1 VSENPA
7 PDGRDSLERQLT
19 LAEKRM
25 ASIREIGAAIGSTLD
40 LDRLLSLVM
49 TKTTELMEADR
60 STLFLLDDEK
70 QELWSKVLQGT
81 EFREIRVQVGDG
93 LAGAVAKTGRTLNI
107 KDAYKDP
114 RFNQEWDRRSG
125 YRTRSVLCQ
134 PMKNTRGRLIGV
146 IQVLNKKDGYFTVDD
161 ESLLAAITAQAAV
174 SIENSKLYLSVV
186 SKNIEL
192 LETQEKLKQKMGE
205 LDLLYETEREI
216 SRALS
221 LNELLDSIIAK
232 AMTIL
237 NVEAGS
243 LLLLEEGRNQLYF
256 KSALGERGEEAKK
269 FRIEVGQGIVGSVVE
284 AGTPLIVN
292 HADQDPRHS
301 SDIAARIGFQVRN
314 AIAVPLSSD
323 GKTIGAMELLN
334 KRGVGATF
342 SSEDL
347 KILTLISVQA
357 IRAIDMA
364 LRREEAEKAD
374 RLATIGQMLS
384 GVIHDFKT
392 PMTIIS
398 GYVQL
403 LAREAEVKE
412 REEFSGAILKQ
423 LDMLNNMTR
432 ELLAFARGESNILIR
447 RVFLHKF
454 IEEMAD
460 YLRPE
465 FRGKGIAFD
474 VVLKYRGV
482 AYMDENKMK
491 RIFYN
496 ISRNAIDAMPSGGRF
511 DIRVECD
518 GMNVVFFFSD
528 TGGGIPEEIA
538 PRLFDSFVTHGK
550 KGGTGLGLAIV
561 KKFVEEHKGNV
572 TFKSTPG
579 EGTTFILTVPV
590 GAEVAVEDRTM
601 DPVV

>member
-1 VSENPA
+1 MPESSA
-7 PDGRDSLERQLT
+7 TDGRDDLERQLT

-49 TKTTELMEADR
+49 SKTTELMEADR

-81 EFREIRVQVGDG
+81 EFREIRVQVGEG
-93 LAGAVAKTGRTLNI
+93 LAGAVAKSGRTLNI

-125 YRTRSVLCQ
+125 FHTRSVLCQ

-216 SRALS
+216 SRARS
-221 LNELLDSIIAK
+221 LEELLDSIIAK
-232 AMTIL
+232 AMTLL

-243 LLLLEEGRNQLYF
+243 VLLLEEGRNQLYF
-256 KSALGERGEEAKK
+256 KSALGEKGEEAKK
-269 FRIEVGQGIVGSVVE
+269 FRVQVGEGIVGCVVE
-284 AGTPLIVN
+284 KGAPLIVN
-292 HADQDPRHS
+292 QADKDPRHS
-301 SDIAARIGFQVRN
+301 SDIAARIGFTVRN
-314 AIAVPLSSD
+314 AIAVPLASD
-323 GKTIGAMELLN
+323 GKIIGALELLN

-357 IRAIDMA
+357 NRAIDMA

-403 LAREAEVKE
+403 LAREEEPKE

-423 LDMLNNMTR
+423 LDMLSNMTR

-454 IEEMAD
+454 VEEMEE

-465 FRGKGIAFD
+465 FRGKGISFD
-474 VVLKYRGV
+474 VALKYRGV

-496 ISRNAIDAMPSGGRF
+496 ISRNAIEAMPNGGRF
-511 DIRVECD
+511 EIRVECD
-518 GMNVVFFFSD
+518 GTNAVFLFSD
-528 TGGGIPEEIA
+528 SGGGVPDEIA

-561 KKFVEEHKGNV
+561 KKFADEHNGSV
-572 TFKSTPG
+572 AFESTLG
-579 EGTTFILTVPV
+579 VGTTFTVKIPV
-590 GAEVAVEDRTM
+590 GAEVSPEDKTIE
-601 DPVV
+601 P

>member
-1 VSENPA
+1 
-7 PDGRDSLERQLT
+7 
-19 LAEKRM
+19 M

-49 TKTTELMEADR
+49 SKTTELMEADR

-81 EFREIRVQVGDG
+81 EFREIRVQVGEG

-134 PMKNTRGRLIGV
+134 PMKSTRGRLIGV

-216 SRALS
+216 SHALS

-243 LLLLEEGRNQLYF
+243 LLLLEEGRNELYF
-256 KSALGERGEEAKK
+256 KSALGEKGEEAKK
-269 FRIEVGQGIVGSVVE
+269 VRIEIGQGIVGSVVE
-284 AGTPLIVN
+284 DGTPLVVN
-292 HADQDPRHS
+292 NVEQEPRHS
-301 SDIAARIGFQVRN
+301 SDIATRIGFKVRN
-314 AIAVPLSSD
+314 AIAVPLTTD
-323 GKTIGAMELLN
+323 GKIIGAMELLN
-334 KRGVGATF
+334 KRGINATF
-342 SSEDL
+342 TSEDL

-357 IRAIDMA
+357 VRAIDMT

-403 LAREAEVKE
+403 LAREEEPKE
-412 REEFSGAILKQ
+412 REEFSGAVLKQ

-454 IEEMAD
+454 VEEMD
-460 YLRPE
+460 EYLRPE
-465 FRGKGIAFD
+465 FRGKGIGFD
-474 VVLKYRGV
+474 VVLNYRGV
-482 AYMDENKMK
+482 AHMDENKMK
-491 RIFYN
+491 RVFYN
-496 ISRNAIDAMPSGGRF
+496 IARNAIEAMPNGGRF
-511 DIRVECD
+511 QIRVECD
-518 GMNVVFFFSD
+518 GTNVVFLFTD
-528 TGGGIPEEIA
+528 TGGGVPDEIA
-538 PRLFDSFVTHGK
+538 PRLFESFVSHGK

-561 KKFVEEHKGNV
+561 KKFAEEHHGSV
-572 TFKSTPG
+572 SFESTPG
-579 EGTTFILTVPV
+579 EGTTFTVRVPV
-590 GAEVAVEDRTM
+590 GAEVAAEDRTI
-601 DPVV
+601 DPPAPR